1 LWREWHDGGTAVAGS
16 SSAGAPRNGDHSD
29 RADVRFA
36 RANIQIY
43 DARMVDLY
51 QWVCA
56 RYLVGVK
63 GAETK
68 AKRSQA
74 RLSTEFQK
82 GLRWLSKPCPAQKQS
97 GGQPSKYDNLLYI
110 SIGYGGESVSQL
122 PLKDKAFFDLAGPNP
137 PFELP
142 SKSEVN
148 RARASA
154 IYPL

>member
-122 PLKDKAFFDLAGPNP
+122 PLKDFKTALAVLFTSYLRFP
-137 PFELP
+137 PVTGF
-142 SKSEVN
+142 
-148 RARASA
+148 
-154 IYPL
+154 IYRTPRSTVPG